1 MTAAAHH
8 TGELMTLD
16 QFLALPVDNAH
27 RYELADGELR
37 VNARPVQAHL
47 RAARR
52 LANQLDDQ
60 LPPGLEAVVEPDV
73 VVKNT
78 PKGRVRIPDL
88 VVARQEW
95 ADERR
100 LTASEVLLAVEIIS
114 PGSWREDVI
123 VKPVEYA
130 EAGIPH
136 LWIISLTDGPITLAP
151 YRLVEGDRHY
161 QQHKPVNGKV
171 DLDLPWPLSLD
182 LDSLTAP
189 R

>member
-1 MTAAAHH
+1 
-8 TGELMTLD
+8 MTLD
-16 QFLALPVDNAH
+16 EFLALPVDNAY
-27 RYELADGELR
+27 RYELADGELH
-37 VNARPVQAHL
+37 VNARPIQTHL

-73 VVKNT
+73 VVKSV

-88 VVARQEW
+88 VVAREEW

-100 LTASEVLLAVEIIS
+100 LTAAEALLAVELIS
-114 PGSWREDVI
+114 PGSWREDLI

-136 LWIISLTDGPITLAP
+136 LWVISLAEGPVTLAP

-161 QQHKPVNGKV
+161 QQGRPLTGAV
-171 DLDLPWPLSLD
+171 DLDAPWPLTLD
-182 LDSLTAP
+182 LDSLTTP